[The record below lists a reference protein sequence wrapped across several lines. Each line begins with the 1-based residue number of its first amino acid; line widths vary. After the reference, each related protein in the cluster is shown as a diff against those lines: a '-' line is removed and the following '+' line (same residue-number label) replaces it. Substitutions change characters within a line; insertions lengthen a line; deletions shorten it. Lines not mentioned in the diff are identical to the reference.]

1 MEEEDINWKERCLV
15 LETSLQKFKEQVTK
29 IRETL
34 GLKVRFSIIN
44 CCRHYIGYKY
54 GYCSDIKGD
63 YIARFSE

>member
-44 CCRHYIGYKY
+44 CCRIL
-54 GYCSDIKGD
+54 
-63 YIARFSE
+63 